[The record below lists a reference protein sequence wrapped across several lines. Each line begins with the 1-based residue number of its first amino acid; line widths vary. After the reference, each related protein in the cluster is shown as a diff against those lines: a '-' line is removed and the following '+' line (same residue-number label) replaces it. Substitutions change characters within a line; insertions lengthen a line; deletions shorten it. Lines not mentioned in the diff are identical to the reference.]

1 MDVVGSRVANSTP
14 SNGDRRVISFRTR
27 RAAADKPE
35 PAGKDDLA
43 AYAHTPED
51 PAEYRHRMAVNAA
64 VGLLV
69 LALIG
74 IAIWLADTMADMRR
88 NQDCVLSGRRGC
100 TPVEYERGR

>member
-51 PAEYRHRMAVNAA
+51 PADAPDAEEPAGHKQTAGAGTR
-64 VGLLV
+64 
-69 LALIG
+69 
-74 IAIWLADTMADMRR
+74 
-88 NQDCVLSGRRGC
+88 
-100 TPVEYERGR
+100 